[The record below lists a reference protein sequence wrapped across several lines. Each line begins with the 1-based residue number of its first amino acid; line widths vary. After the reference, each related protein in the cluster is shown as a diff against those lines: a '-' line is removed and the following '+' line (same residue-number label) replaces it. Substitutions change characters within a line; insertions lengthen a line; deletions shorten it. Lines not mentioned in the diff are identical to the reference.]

1 MNNNDYEIKMDGKE
15 HKFGEATRYT
25 KEGKGRFDLIPSCVI
40 ADIVS
45 RIEAIYECRS
55 TICYSKYDL
64 YVNAFDMDYVDTIIY
79 MVALKQS
86 ECSSPCIKI
95 TRSKESM
102 CRLFGEM
109 IQELA
114 IHFQKG
120 AEKYGERNCEKG
132 IPLWSFMDSGLRH
145 MNQWFLGI
153 SDENHYISAI
163 WNFVMAIWTIKTHP
177 ERCVMPGIDDD
188 PKSKRE
194 EEFSDTL
201 HLTLCGQHKFHCQEE
216 TSEVPKKSA
225 REYEDNI
232 CHIYDGIPFIS
243 LRTGK
248 FGTIGESPI
257 KEDKPKESDN
267 KKKRTVGLMT
277 DTIGTMHFKKNVPTA
292 TDNMMMLIIS
302 EILGEDMHS
311 HIVKFAKSGWKPD
324 NNAIREIEWFL
335 DVYDMNK
342 HMNDKNN
349 TIPDDILFLTESYKM
364 KFKNGSITP
373 VEIKILMYI
382 LKKFFKKK

>member
-25 KEGKGRFDLIPSCVI
+25 KEGKGRFDLIPACVVSEI
-40 ADIVS
+40 IS
-45 RIEAIYECRS
+45 RIEAIYKES
-55 TICYSKYDL
+55 KTKYYSKSGL
-64 YVNAFDMDYVDTIIY
+64 YTIAFDMDYVETIIY

-86 ECSSPCIKI
+86 VSSYPCTEAII
-95 TRSKESM
+95 DKESM
-102 CRLFGEM
+102 YKLFGKT

-132 IPLWSFMDSGLRH
+132 IPLWSFTDSGLRH

-163 WNFVMAIWTIKTHP
+163 WNFVMAIWTIKMHP
-177 ERCVMPGIDDD
+177 ERCAMSGMDDD
-188 PKSKRE
+188 PKNK
-194 EEFSDTL
+194 
-201 HLTLCGQHKFHCQEE
+201 KEE
-216 TSEVPKKSA
+216 TSGVPKRST
-225 REYEDNI
+225 RECGDNI
-232 CHIYDGIPFIS
+232 CHMYDGIPFIN
-243 LRTGK
+243 LRTGE
-248 FGTIGESPI
+248 FGTIGESSV
-257 KEDKPKESDN
+257 KEDRPKETEN

-277 DTIGTMHFKKNVPTA
+277 DTIGPLYFKKNVPTNI
-292 TDNMMMLIIS
+292 DNVMMLIIS
-302 EILGEDMHS
+302 DALGEDMYS
-311 HIVKFAKSGWKPD
+311 HILKYAKSDWKPD
-324 NNAIREIEWFL
+324 IKIIHGIERFI
-335 DVYDMNK
+335 DNYDMK
-342 HMNDKNN
+342 HYMNDKNN